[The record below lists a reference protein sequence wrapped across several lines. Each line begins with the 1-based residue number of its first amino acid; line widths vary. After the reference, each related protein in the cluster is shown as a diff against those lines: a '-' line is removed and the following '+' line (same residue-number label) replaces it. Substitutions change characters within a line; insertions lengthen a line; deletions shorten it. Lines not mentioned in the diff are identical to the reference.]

1 MARQPRHQL
10 TVHRPR
16 GRQAPT
22 ISIVFREV
30 LEQFGGDPG
39 INDNGRR
46 RGGDDQRILIGRP
59 TNMIFSAKWNVVL
72 LGMLGLLLAL
82 IQIMYQNRRSS
93 PFETHPTM
101 MDISLTALCIYGLA
115 AATATLA
122 KFIASKEVEQQPKN
136 YYRIL
141 NILGLG
147 LDILGL
153 ISALVSLSCLVF
165 VLTLDGPGRIM
176 FVLGASIFFALVV
189 AWIFLFPR
197 IFRPINSGQGAA
209 GANMV

>member
-1 MARQPRHQL
+1 MVRPTRPQL
-10 TVHRPR
+10 AIHRPPR
-16 GRQAPT
+16 GRTP
-22 ISIVFREV
+22 IIVFREV
-30 LEQFGGDPG
+30 LPQFEVGYPG

-46 RGGDDQRILIGRP
+46 HAGDDQRILIGRP

-82 IQIMYQNRRSS
+82 IQIMYQNRKKS

-101 MDISLTALCIYGLA
+101 MDISIAALCIYGFA
-115 AATATLA
+115 AAVATLA
-122 KFIASKEVEQQPKN
+122 KSVASKEVEQQPRN

-141 NILGLG
+141 NNLGLG
-147 LDILGL
+147 FDILGL

-165 VLTLDGPGRIM
+165 ILIPKGPSWIV
-176 FVLGASIFFALVV
+176 FVLGANIFFVLVV

-197 IFRPINSGQGAA
+197 ILRPTNSGQGAA
-209 GANMV
+209 GPNMV